1 MNDADQTKSRRRGRA
16 KTQSRPPA
24 HKADYRRVRNTLPRA
39 RVFSDDQVAAIHDA
53 ALRVIEEL
61 GVRVLLDE
69 GREIF
74 KNAGARIDDDFMVR
88 VDRGLIEEARK
99 KAPPVFE
106 MSARAPE
113 RSFTMGENS
122 LVFVPGSGCP
132 NITDLGRGRRPGT
145 LADFVETIKLHQNFD
160 IIHKLGGSIEPQDVP
175 LHLRHY
181 ATMRAQTALSDKV
194 PFFFARSQAQ
204 TLDGFE
210 MTRLAHGM
218 DEDTFRRTPVMMT
231 VINTNSPRQ
240 LDIPMTQGIID
251 FARWGQ
257 PSIITPFCLS
267 GAMAPVTIAG
277 ALMLSHAEALMGV
290 ALAQLVNPGAPVVYG
305 AFSSNVDMKSGAP
318 AFGTPEHVKANF
330 GAGQLARHLNLPW
343 RSGGGTASNAPD
355 VQADYETQFSLWGA
369 VLGGANFILHAA
381 GWLEGGLTFSYEK
394 FITDI
399 ETLQV
404 FAETMAPV
412 PCAEDDIGF
421 SAVAEVQP
429 GGHFFAA
436 QHTMER
442 YAGQFYEPLVSDWS
456 NFGQWTEA
464 GSETATMRAHKI
476 WKRTLHDFE
485 PPPLDPARLEAIDA
499 FIAKRTEDGGAPPVS

>member
-1 MNDADQTKSRRRGRA
+1 MNDDAQTKPRRRGRE
-16 KTQSRPPA
+16 KTQTRPPA
-24 HKADYRRVRNTLPRA
+24 HKSDHRRVVNTLPHA
-39 RVFSDDQVAAIHDA
+39 RVFSDDQVAAIHNA
-53 ALRVIEEL
+53 ALRVLEEL

-74 KNAGARIDDDFMVR
+74 KKAGARIDDDFMVR
-88 VDRGLIEEARK
+88 VDRGLIEEARQ

-106 MSARAPE
+106 VSGRAPE

-122 LVFVPGSGCP
+122 LVLAPGAGCP
-132 NITDLGRGRRPGT
+132 NITDMDRGRRPGT
-145 LADFVETIKLHQNFD
+145 LADFVETIKLHQSFD
-160 IIHKLGGSIEPQDVP
+160 IIHKLGASIEPQDVP

-181 ATMRAQTALSDKV
+181 ATMRAQTELSDKV
-194 PFFFARSQAQ
+194 PFFFARSQGQ
-204 TLDGFE
+204 SLDGFE
-210 MTRLAHGM
+210 ITRLAHGM
-218 DEDTFRRTPVMMT
+218 DEDTFRRTPTMMT

-257 PSIITPFCLS
+257 PLIITPFCLS
-267 GAMAPVTIAG
+267 GAMAPVTVAG
-277 ALMLSHAEALMGV
+277 ALTLSHAEALLGIT
-290 ALAQLVNPGAPVVYG
+290 LAQLVNPGTPVVYG

-318 AFGTPEHVKANF
+318 AFGTPEHVKTNF
-330 GAGQLARHLNLPW
+330 GAGQLARYVNLPW

-394 FITDI
+394 FITDV

-404 FAETMAPV
+404 FSETMLTV
-412 PCAEDDIGF
+412 PCGDDDIGF
-421 SAVAEVQP
+421 SAIAEVKP

-436 QHTMER
+436 EHTMER
-442 YAGQFYEPLVSDWS
+442 YASQFYEPLVSDWS

-464 GSETATMRAHKI
+464 GAKTATQRANGI
-476 WKRTLHDFE
+476 WKQTLRDFE

-499 FIAKRTEDGGAPPVS
+499 FIAKRTEEGGALPVS